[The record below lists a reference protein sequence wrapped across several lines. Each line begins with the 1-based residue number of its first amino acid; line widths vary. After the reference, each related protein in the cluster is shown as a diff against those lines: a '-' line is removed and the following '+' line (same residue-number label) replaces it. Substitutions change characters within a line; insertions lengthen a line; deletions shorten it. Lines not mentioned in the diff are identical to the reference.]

1 MFEHFKNG
9 NPAHYKSVQLFKAS
23 SFDYLYFSDPPIP
36 GLVISIVEL
45 SPAVAMLLQIQQG
58 AETLCCHLAILH
70 GPSMDW
76 HTCFYIAELVKW
88 TNWFTTVHH
97 WNEPSN
103 IFRLDSVISVFS
115 KNLEIMWSVDK
126 LRSYPIAI
134 IFAYVPGP
142 QSGPWGHNLCL

>member
-1 MFEHFKNG
+1 MEIQHTTNQFNCSRLLVLTIYIFRPTNTRLGDKYSWIVSCSGNAAS
-9 NPAHYKSVQLFKAS
+9 NPAGCWNS
-23 SFDYLYFSDPPIP
+23 
-36 GLVISIVEL
+36 
-45 SPAVAMLLQIQQG
+45 LLPLLHG
-58 AETLCCHLAILH
+58 PSILH

-88 TNWFTTVHH
+88 TNWFATVHH

-134 IFAYVPGP
+134 IFVYVPGP